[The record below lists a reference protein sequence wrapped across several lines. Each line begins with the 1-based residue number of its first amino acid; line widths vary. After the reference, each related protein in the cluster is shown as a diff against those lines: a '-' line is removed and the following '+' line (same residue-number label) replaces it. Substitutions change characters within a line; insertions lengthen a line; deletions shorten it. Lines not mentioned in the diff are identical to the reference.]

1 MSDRHPGGR
10 PPFTPT
16 EQQRQTVE
24 VLVAHGNGERVIAKV
39 IGIDRKT
46 LSKHFRD
53 ELRDGREMLT
63 AHMGL
68 AIVRAA
74 LAGDWRAAAYW
85 LAIHC
90 PAWRKPKH
98 IAVSGS
104 LHVTTADRP
113 DMTAMSDE
121 ELRASI
127 AELKRQ
133 EAALA
138 EVHEVTLH

>member
-90 PAWRKPKH
+90 PAWRRPKH
-98 IAVSGS
+98 IAGSGAIT
-104 LHVTTADRP
+104 VTTDKLDVAK
-113 DMTAMSDE
+113 MTDE
-121 ELRASI
+121 ELRA
-127 AELKRQ
+127 AL
-133 EAALA
+133 AALA
-138 EVHEVTLH
+138 EARVSTLH